1 MVFPGG
7 NLGVIVCHFEV
18 VVVIL
23 EANAAVVGVGVRRP
37 RQSGVALF
45 SRPLLVS
52 YPISRDFR
60 LVNPVLDVVLPK
72 EQPGLPYG

>member
-23 EANAAVVGVGVRRP
+23 EANAAVVGVGVGVRRP

-45 SRPLLVS
+45 SGPLLVS
-52 YPISRDFR
+52 YPISRAECQHFLQFR
-60 LVNPVLDVVLPK
+60 
-72 EQPGLPYG
+72 